1 MVAPSAVVNTPAF
14 VIVIVAAVLVAPFR
28 FRIAPLKS
36 KALVVAVAPVNVV
49 DVVPSVCVNASAANV
64 LSNATI
70 AASRIV
76 SVPVPRSTAPVSVM
90 LPNSP
95 ASIVRFGLF
104 VSVSV
109 PVMTRSSPAASPV
122 CIVSASVLVSVTF
135 VANANPSFVLVRS
148 SPMTL
153 LPAPF

>member
-1 MVAPSAVVNTPAF
+1 MNTPAF
-14 VIVIVAAVLVAPFR
+14 VTVIVVPTVLFAPLSVRALPVKVKAPAIVAVLS
-28 FRIAPLKS
+28 I
-36 KALVVAVAPVNVV
+36 VV
-49 DVVPSVCVNASAANV
+49 DVVPSVCVNAAAASV
-64 LSNATI
+64 ELTSTI

-153 LPAPF
+153 SPVPS